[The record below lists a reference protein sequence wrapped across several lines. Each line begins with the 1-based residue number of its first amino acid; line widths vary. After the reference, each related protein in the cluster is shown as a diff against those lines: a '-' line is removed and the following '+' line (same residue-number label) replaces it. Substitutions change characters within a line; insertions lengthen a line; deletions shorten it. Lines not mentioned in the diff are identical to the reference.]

1 MSLAGKTD
9 HYALIQNRRE
19 RERES
24 RSERAFF
31 SFPRPSEDA
40 LSITSTTWY
49 THRGAHTPLAQPYTA
64 LYRAGDFPHWE
75 SITNNLTFHWPLCLV
90 PSSASRL
97 YLHAGV
103 TPDLELSAR
112 LALCSPGR
120 FQGSV
125 LVFGKVQIEPCGSKE
140 QGAAISHDRSMVGLT
155 TGQGASA
162 SHNLLIE
169 SQCQCWHDIT
179 GAAKG

>member
-9 HYALIQNRRE
+9 HCALIQNRRE
-19 RERES
+19 RERE
-24 RSERAFF
+24 RVQEREGFLFF
-31 SFPRPSEDA
+31 SPSF
-40 LSITSTTWY
+40 
-49 THRGAHTPLAQPYTA
+49 RGCSQHHINHLIHTQGCAHTPLAQPYTA

-90 PSSASRL
+90 SSSASRL
-97 YLHAGV
+97 YLHTGV
-103 TPDLELSAR
+103 TPDLELSAL
-112 LALCSPGR
+112 LALRSPGR

-125 LVFGKVQIEPCGSKE
+125 LVFGKVQIEPYGSKE

-162 SHNLLIE
+162 LHNLLIE
-169 SQCQCWHDIT
+169 SQCQC
-179 GAAKG
+179 